1 MNNDTNLENKM
12 LGTLLDRV
20 SSFANSI
27 VMCNELGVIPNKNI
41 NIKLDYLNILI
52 HAYSNFRIFTDE
64 QKNKL
69 NIIYTKVLEL

>member
-1 MNNDTNLENKM
+1 MNDDTNLANKM

>member
-1 MNNDTNLENKM
+1 MNDDTNLANEM
-12 LGTLLDRV
+12 LDTLLKRV